1 MQLHKAV
8 PALLFYLF
16 RHLVRQLVGGCAFNR
31 AVLEAADAI
40 QTRLFQ
46 EVEQHLEIF
55 FGFTREADNKGGA
68 QGQIRAD
75 LTPLLDARQLAIH
88 GARTFHQLQNTRAG
102 VL

>member
-8 PALLFYLF
+8 PAFLFDLF
-16 RHLVRQLVGGCAFNR
+16 RYLVRQLVGRCAFNR
-31 AVLEAADAI
+31 AVLEAAHAI
-40 QTRLFQ
+40 QTRFFQ

-55 FGFTREADNKGGA
+55 FGFTREANDEGGA

-75 LTPLLDARQLAIH
+75 LAPLLDARQLAVN
-88 GARTFHQLQNTRAG
+88 GSRTLHQLQNARAG